1 MNLIVTALG
10 QTVYMVLVSTLIA
23 VVLGFPLAILLVFT
37 QPEGLRPSPLLY
49 KIINTVVNVFR
60 SFPFIILMIVLIPL
74 GQLLIGKSTGTTA
87 TIIPL
92 SIAAAPFVARII
104 EQSLLEADPGLVE
117 AARSMGAKPLQI
129 LFRVLLP
136 ETTPSLILGITT
148 SVINIIGYSAM
159 AGAIGGGGLG
169 DVAIRFGLYRTS
181 QPAML
186 WGSVLLILLLVQLVQ
201 WIGNFLSRTLNHA

>member
-1 MNLIVTALG
+1 MNLMLTALL
-10 QTVYMVLVSTLIA
+10 QTVYMVLASTLIA
-23 VVLGFPLAILLVFT
+23 VVLGFPLAVILLFT
-37 QPEGLRPSPLLY
+37 RPGGLRPNEAVY
-49 KIINTVVNVFR
+49 TIVNTLVNVFR

-74 GQLLIGKSTGTTA
+74 GQALIGKSTGTTA

-117 AARSMGAKPLQI
+117 AARSMGANPMQI
-129 LFRVLLP
+129 LFQVLLP

-169 DVAIRFGLYRTS
+169 DVAIRFGLYRRS
-181 QPAML
+181 QPEML
-186 WGSVLLILLLVQLVQ
+186 WGSVLLILLFVQLVQ
-201 WIGNFLSRTLNHA
+201 WMGNFLSRKLNHA